1 MAKEYDVL
9 LEQAETIRTEVEDDA
24 NSAERVGGMF
34 KDIIEKSKDESGR
47 KLAIKDLAT
56 SVGYSTET
64 SLTQDAATRLVSEY
78 NVSINHPTAG
88 VDETNRYTLSEAIA
102 KVPAEL
108 RNAGVKVSFLDESG
122 SMETWEFQGESWA
135 IGSFSQVGAGKLTEL
150 ESDINSIKD
159 VSTNISANIGEDF
172 KNEIYK
178 NIKAGQKIVIEIYSE
193 SDITYLQIDNKGDS
207 SSTQKAFAGQI
218 ISEKKYEEI
227 FVATENIEKLYAW
240 TLGSNIT
247 KAGNVNIKI
256 KGYIISEIEQIKEQ
270 MDNRLSSKSPFIYS
284 NKINLTFGEPSGS
297 NPTQVCSL
305 TVEHDFLIAT
315 CSKSYLS
322 PATKQFEIAPY
333 SYGALYAIF
342 DNNNNILRID
352 VGALAGNINNTTTLV
367 QFDKEKEFAE
377 PIVCWQSGIVSY
389 KRDSYLDIKTKIDD
403 NKAKIESIKAKI
415 EGIQLNDNS
424 LFLKGENFTKTLLS
438 GVNIGD
444 KIKVKLK
451 SDENLSIS
459 LLAITPS
466 RSDTI
471 NKYFWQS
478 IQPNNTYETEFDV
491 LVDGD
496 IILWTT
502 SGNITNGGSL
512 NIQLEKI
519 GLEERIENIENPKS
533 EFLANILPPA
543 IYTVCNDIDWQRNYS
558 LKLYID
564 HLFADVNKRPNV
576 KYSDGTT
583 VKCFYS
589 KYNSYGS
596 YVNSSTP
603 NKSLDIS
610 ENIIQEVLTNGQTIN
625 IPHRSIRNKATSNK
639 VVRLLCIGDSVTEGA
654 LANYGIPYAN
664 APKQYWSWVKALFEM
679 DYIKAGNQGYFFE
692 SLGNL
697 LGTLKSGYTFNITGM
712 NGIDKNGIKAFACG
726 VGGSKTNDWVSPQLN
741 NEEINP
747 FYDIEAGKFS
757 LRYWVEK
764 YRTLTVNPNGTT
776 TRCSTSNKGEL
787 APEDTTQYNVCE
799 PTHVLIQLGYNQLY
813 NTEGGTR
820 DNYLSQLNQMITTIK
835 EEYPDV
841 YVLLSLP
848 DTAGTYYPELF
859 PEYIGEGDDIYSL
872 DFMTGTAK
880 SAHDKMA
887 YMNKDLMEIADEDN
901 KIYYVPTYFAS
912 PLCYGASIREISEV
926 CYLSNGKNKSFVQ
939 EGGLPYLHPNNA
951 AHANWAYQIYSLI
964 KYTLLVE

>member
-135 IGSFSQVGAGKLTEL
+135 IGSFLQVGAGKLTEL

-159 VSTNISANIGEDF
+159 VNTNISANIGEDF
-172 KNEIYK
+172 KKEIYK

-342 DNNNNILRID
+342 DNNNILRID

-367 QFDKEKEFAE
+367 H
-377 PIVCWQSGIVSY
+377 I
-389 KRDSYLDIKTKIDD
+389 
-403 NKAKIESIKAKI
+403 
-415 EGIQLNDNS
+415 
-424 LFLKGENFTKTLLS
+424 
-438 GVNIGD
+438 
-444 KIKVKLK
+444 
-451 SDENLSIS
+451 
-459 LLAITPS
+459 
-466 RSDTI
+466 
-471 NKYFWQS
+471 
-478 IQPNNTYETEFDV
+478 
-491 LVDGD
+491 
-496 IILWTT
+496 
-502 SGNITNGGSL
+502 
-512 NIQLEKI
+512 
-519 GLEERIENIENPKS
+519 
-533 EFLANILPPA
+533 
-543 IYTVCNDIDWQRNYS
+543 
-558 LKLYID
+558 
-564 HLFADVNKRPNV
+564 H
-576 KYSDGTT
+576 
-583 VKCFYS
+583 
-589 KYNSYGS
+589 
-596 YVNSSTP
+596 
-603 NKSLDIS
+603 
-610 ENIIQEVLTNGQTIN
+610 
-625 IPHRSIRNKATSNK
+625 
-639 VVRLLCIGDSVTEGA
+639 
-654 LANYGIPYAN
+654 
-664 APKQYWSWVKALFEM
+664 
-679 DYIKAGNQGYFFE
+679 
-692 SLGNL
+692 
-697 LGTLKSGYTFNITGM
+697 
-712 NGIDKNGIKAFACG
+712 
-726 VGGSKTNDWVSPQLN
+726 
-741 NEEINP
+741 
-747 FYDIEAGKFS
+747 
-757 LRYWVEK
+757 
-764 YRTLTVNPNGTT
+764 
-776 TRCSTSNKGEL
+776 
-787 APEDTTQYNVCE
+787 
-799 PTHVLIQLGYNQLY
+799 
-813 NTEGGTR
+813 
-820 DNYLSQLNQMITTIK
+820 
-835 EEYPDV
+835 
-841 YVLLSLP
+841 
-848 DTAGTYYPELF
+848 
-859 PEYIGEGDDIYSL
+859 
-872 DFMTGTAK
+872 
-880 SAHDKMA
+880 
-887 YMNKDLMEIADEDN
+887 
-901 KIYYVPTYFAS
+901 
-912 PLCYGASIREISEV
+912 
-926 CYLSNGKNKSFVQ
+926 
-939 EGGLPYLHPNNA
+939 
-951 AHANWAYQIYSLI
+951 
-964 KYTLLVE
+964 